1 MYTDI
6 DIFKEDINFFF
17 LNDKEGKQREQN
29 SGKLW
34 KMSLKCLGRL
44 SKLGMGAKGRKNN
57 QRHLLISSHYLITDN
72 MPTETDS
79 ATSGRTVCENKRERN
94 KPGVFWKWLDQ
105 PLLWNRG

>member
-6 DIFKEDINFFF
+6 DIFKEDINFF

-29 SGKLW
+29 SGKALE
-34 KMSLKCLGRL
+34 KCRSCLGRL

-57 QRHLLISSHYLITDN
+57 QRHLLISSHYLITDS

-79 ATSGRTVCENKRERN
+79 ATSGHTVHENREE
-94 KPGVFWKWLDQ
+94 
-105 PLLWNRG
+105 